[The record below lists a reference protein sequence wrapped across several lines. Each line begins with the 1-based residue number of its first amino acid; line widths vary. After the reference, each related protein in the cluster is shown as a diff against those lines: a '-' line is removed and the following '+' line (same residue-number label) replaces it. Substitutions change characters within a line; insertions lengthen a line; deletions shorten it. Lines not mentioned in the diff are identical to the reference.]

1 MSENEM
7 GYRGSKSEFTKQD
20 TQSKIVNFVKE
31 QRVDGSC
38 FGNSPKLRYTLMGG
52 ESRYQLKIPS
62 NQINI
67 KNYYCSNSYS
77 NPTLATPSLNPYFV
91 TGFSDAEASFII
103 LILKEPK
110 NKTNWTVKTRFSI
123 GLHKKD
129 TLILELI
136 KSYFGGVGTI
146 SPQNKESVQ
155 YRVGSLKDLNDKIIP
170 HFDKYPL
177 ISKKQ
182 ADFIL
187 FKKIINLMNHKEHLT
202 LEGLQKILRIKCY
215 LKLGLS
221 DEIKTNFP
229 NIRTMDRPLVAR
241 PKINDI
247 DPNRISGFTSGEGC
261 FHVRIKNSKKSKLG
275 VQVSL
280 LFKITQQER
289 DKELMESFI
298 DYFNCGSISKN
309 STWIDYTV
317 VKQEDLIFKI
327 IPFFDK
333 YKIVGV
339 KLQDYIDFKKV
350 AELIRTKD
358 HLTTSGLKKI
368 KEIKEGMNKGR

>member
-1 MSENEM
+1 
-7 GYRGSKSEFTKQD
+7 
-20 TQSKIVNFVKE
+20 
-31 QRVDGSC
+31 
-38 FGNSPKLRYTLMGG
+38 
-52 ESRYQLKIPS
+52 
-62 NQINI
+62 
-67 KNYYCSNSYS
+67 
-77 NPTLATPSLNPYFV
+77 
-91 TGFSDAEASFII
+91 
-103 LILKEPK
+103 
-110 NKTNWTVKTRFSI
+110 
-123 GLHKKD
+123 
-129 TLILELI
+129 
-136 KSYFGGVGTI
+136 
-146 SPQNKESVQ
+146 
-155 YRVGSLKDLNDKIIP
+155 
-170 HFDKYPL
+170 
-177 ISKKQ
+177 
-182 ADFIL
+182 
-187 FKKIINLMNHKEHLT
+187 MNHKEHLT

-261 FHVRIKNSKKSKLG
+261 FHVRIKNSTKSKLG

-289 DKELMESFI
+289 DKDLMESFI